1 MKYLAIHDR
10 VIERCTEEDIKVLT
24 AKNLDA
30 GNMETASGLLP
41 VTCTSS
47 GWQSCNK

>member
-30 GNMETASGLLP
+30 GNMETASGLL
-41 VTCTSS
+41 
-47 GWQSCNK
+47 SCHMYVLWMAEL